1 MKFTVVIVIVTLLA
15 VVFGIFNRR
24 WAIACTFFVLHVA
37 IGSFILGCVS
47 HWASGHQHAASSPY
61 GSHASC
67 NEGVI
72 NTSMMTEPK
81 GSRG

>member
-1 MKFTVVIVIVTLLA
+1 MKFAVAVVIVTFSA

-37 IGSFILGCVS
+37 IGSFIIGCMS
-47 HWASGHQHAASSPY
+47 HWASEHQHVASPS
-61 GSHASC
+61 GSHAPGNGRGIHAS
-67 NEGVI
+67 VI
-72 NTSMMTEPK
+72 AAPQ